1 MIQVIGSVKS
11 GFLDKTPKTR
21 LEVNARSAVAA
32 IKQLITPLKT
42 MKLCQSCHQAL
53 AEIVTTC
60 PSCGAGVEQGR
71 KYIEDYEII
80 GVLYEGH
87 ASILCKAKFISSNEL
102 MMIRMYKPQSGM
114 NQEVAERLKN
124 RLLELKNLPEGGFI
138 KHYDIKQT
146 SDGIWYRVSEWVEA
160 ESWSK
165 ILSSGILKDPKVAFE
180 LFLKIA
186 AKLAMLHKTNHFI
199 PHLILN
205 DIMVIR
211 TETKELDVKIDYKL
225 SRFLDPELQITG
237 TMLKNLLNCHPDI
250 QNNRPLGYR
259 SDIWSLGKVFY
270 ELLSADVSGCPV
282 QLGINGLHIP
292 QDGKTLLKVMLSD
305 DPGLRP
311 ASMEEVV
318 QALKR
323 LILQIG
329 NGKKQ
334 KQPELSK
341 TSREILRLKKTV
353 FALSAAFTL
362 AMIGSFSLWY
372 YFKTPV
378 QDTAALFEGYANKY
392 SGSIAFVMVEYSL
405 HVEEYQIYSRRVEG
419 TAFLVDQAG
428 YLLTNRHVVCPW
440 LEDMNLFSAIN
451 RLKANSSN
459 TQFKYRVFL
468 WFEGGKAYKRLPG
481 LAGSS
486 DIEDI
491 YSIENAY
498 RSDAKPNVIIAGVSR
513 PKMNMGYLNSSPL
526 KDDFAVLK
534 INKVPPNL
542 VPLPLDKDFD
552 PKKVS
557 KLAPVIT
564 LGFPLGSRLQA
575 NAVNVSVTRGNVRR
589 SFNDMIQVDTSIY
602 KGNSGGPIMNSDG
615 EVIGIATGVVIDQAT
630 AVIPV
635 VTALS
640 DIGLILPIGKAAKF
654 LDELKS
660 GQAKWNGQLDLAI
673 ERKLEAIKEKANQG
687 QWEEAQNFADNQLKY
702 SLEPS
707 LIMAAAVMHICNDD
721 LQGAKQLLLQNISVE
736 EDNDFPK
743 LLYYLIDWEKGV
755 SDSNIYH
762 KQLLDLNWNSE
773 VEFYGYLAKVLE
785 GSVKE
790 NIAKQSWSKPGEK
803 GWIYYVL
810 GLIQYKKQNL
820 QKAEEYFKIAVL
832 GGNDQNWVFFLA
844 KAKLFHVQ
852 KDLFSKLKSK
862 ASITKYEKT
871 INTFNQNV
879 KDVINKQAEIN
890 TTINPFTIKL
900 LKHGI
905 SVSEKIDLLEKIY
918 KIDDSNNDILAA
930 LAYYHSAKN
939 SWSKSLDYISQY
951 LSKGGWENRTRL
963 AAWLLKIQIQNLTIT
978 NQSEIQASLEEYS
991 RMIEDPWYRAIC
1003 STLQGKT
1010 PENDLLNQANKKPE
1024 LMLTAHTALAFWAE
1038 GKKDYKKAM
1047 FHYKKALGSFLND
1060 WWEYEFAKERIS
1072 VLKPILKQK

>member
-1 MIQVIGSVKS
+1 
-11 GFLDKTPKTR
+11 
-21 LEVNARSAVAA
+21 LEVIA
-32 IKQLITPLKT
+32 IKQLITPHKI
-42 MKLCQSCHQAL
+42 MKLCQSCHQPL

-71 KYIEDYEII
+71 KYIDDYEII

-87 ASILCKAKFISSNEL
+87 ASILCKAKVINSDEL

-114 NQEVAERLKN
+114 NQEVADRLKN
-124 RLLELKNLPEGGFI
+124 RLLELKSLPEDGFVR
-138 KHYDIKQT
+138 HHDIKQT
-146 SDGIWYRVSEWVEA
+146 ADGIWYRVSGWVEA

-165 ILSSGILKDPKVAFE
+165 ILSSGILKDPKVAFK

-186 AKLAMLHKTNHFI
+186 SKLAILHKSNHFI

-211 TETKELDVKIDYKL
+211 TETKELDVKIDFKL
-225 SRFLDPELQITG
+225 SRFLDPELQMTG

-270 ELLSADVSGCPV
+270 ELFSADVSGCPI

-318 QALKR
+318 HALKR
-323 LILQIG
+323 LIEQIG
-329 NGKKQ
+329 NGEKRKE
-334 KQPELSK
+334 PELSK

-353 FALSAAFTL
+353 FALTTAFIL
-362 AMIGSFSLWY
+362 AMVGSFSAWY

-378 QDTAALFEGYANKY
+378 KDTAALFEGYANKY
-392 SGSIAFVMVEYSL
+392 SNSIAFVMVEYSL

-451 RLKANSSN
+451 RLKANSSD
-459 TQFKYRVFL
+459 TQFNYRVFL
-468 WFEGGKAYKRLPG
+468 WFEGERAYKRLPG

-491 YSIENAY
+491 YAIENAY

-513 PKMNMGYLNSSPL
+513 PKMNMGYLNNSPL

-542 VPLPLDKDFD
+542 VALPLDKDFD

-615 EVIGIATGVVIDQAT
+615 KVIGIATGVVIDQAT
-630 AVIPV
+630 SVVPV

-640 DIGLILPIGKAAKF
+640 DIGLILPIAKAAKF

-660 GQAKWNGQLDLAI
+660 GQAKWNGQLDLSI
-673 ERKLEAIKEKANQG
+673 EKKLEAIKEKANLG
-687 QWEEAQNFADNQLKY
+687 QWEEAQNFADNHLKY

-721 LQGAKQLLLQNISVE
+721 LQGAKQLLIQNLSVE
-736 EDNDFPK
+736 KDNDFPK

-762 KQLLDLNWNSE
+762 KQLLDLNWISE
-773 VEFYGYLAKVLE
+773 VEFYGYLAKLLE

-790 NIAKQSWSKPGEK
+790 NIAKQSWSNPGEK
-803 GWIYYVL
+803 AWLYYIL
-810 GLIQYKKQNL
+810 GLIQYKKQNFE
-820 QKAEEYFKIAVL
+820 KAEEYFKAAVL
-832 GGNDQNWVFFLA
+832 EGNSQNWVFYLA
-844 KAKLFHVQ
+844 KAKLFYVQ
-852 KDLFSKLKSK
+852 KDLFSAMKNKTSK
-862 ASITKYEKT
+862 TKYEKT
-871 INTFNQNV
+871 INAFNQKV
-879 KDVINKQAEIN
+879 KDILSKQAEIN
-890 TTINPFTIKL
+890 TAINPFTTKL
-900 LKHGI
+900 LKYGI
-905 SVSEKIDLLEKIY
+905 SVSEKIELLEKIY
-918 KIDDSNNDILAA
+918 NIDNSNNDILAA

-963 AAWLLKIQIQNLTIT
+963 AAWLLKIQIQNLTAK
-978 NQSEIQASLEEYS
+978 NQSEIQASLDEYY
-991 RMIEDPWYRAIC
+991 RMIEDPWYREIC
-1003 STLQGKT
+1003 LTLLGKS
-1010 PENDLLNQANKKPE
+1010 PENELLNQASKKPE
-1024 LMLTAHTALAFWAE
+1024 LLLTAHTALAFWAE

-1047 FHYKKALGSFLND
+1047 SHYKEALGSYLND

-1072 VLKPILKQK
+1072 VLRPILKQK